1 MKTVLVTGANHGLGH
16 ALAEG
21 FLDAGW
27 RVIAVARQVP
37 ELPESDNL
45 QVELCDLTDEGTV
58 QGLAARLQGA
68 PIDVIINNAARY
80 DAKPNDETIT
90 TDFTQLT
97 QIFQVNTIAPKML
110 ADALVGNLHA
120 GVDKLV
126 VTMSSGMGTYA
137 EFDEYHAKHWAYSAS
152 KAAVNYAMV
161 SFAKLNPSFKSVL
174 VNPGWMQTAIG
185 GDDAPLKP
193 EESAEAIIDL
203 IMGHEHKLPN
213 ARLVDYTGKHM
224 DF

>member
-1 MKTVLVTGANHGLGH
+1 MKTVLVTGANRGLGF
-16 ALAEG
+16 ALSRG
-21 FLDAGW
+21 FVEAGW
-27 RVIAVARQVP
+27 RVIAVAREVP
-37 ELPESDNL
+37 ELPDTEHV
-45 QVELCDLTDEGTV
+45 QIELCDLTDPHAV

-68 PIDVIINNAARY
+68 PIDVIINNAAMY
-80 DAKPNDETIT
+80 DAAPDAAAVT
-90 TDFTQLT
+90 TDFATLT
-97 QIFQVNTIAPKML
+97 RLFQVNTLAPKML

-137 EFDEYHAKHWAYSAS
+137 AFDEFHAQHWAYSAS

-174 VNPGWMQTAIG
+174 INPGWMQTPIG
-185 GDDAPLKP
+185 GEDAPLKP
-193 EESAEAIIDL
+193 VESARAILGL
-203 IMGHEHKLPN
+203 ILEHEDKLPN
-213 ARLVDYTGKHM
+213 ARMVDYTGKHM

>member
-1 MKTVLVTGANHGLGH
+1 MKTVLVTGANRGLGR
-16 ALAEG
+16 ALTTG
-21 FLDAGW
+21 FLEAGW
-27 RVIAVARQVP
+27 RVVAIAREAP
-37 ELPESDNL
+37 ELPRSEHL
-45 QVELCDLTDEGTV
+45 QVELCDLTDGQTIP
-58 QGLAARLQGA
+58 GLAARLQGA
-68 PIDVIINNAARY
+68 PIDVVINNAAIY
-80 DAKPNDETIT
+80 DARPNDETIT
-90 TDFTQLT
+90 TDFTQLS
-97 QIFQVNTIAPKML
+97 QLFQVNTIAPKLL

-137 EFDEYHAKHWAYSAS
+137 EFDEYHATHWAYSAS

-174 VNPGWMQTAIG
+174 INPGWMQTAIG

-193 EESAEAIIDL
+193 EESAAAIIDL
-203 IMGHEHKLPN
+203 IVNHESKLPN
-213 ARLVDYTGKHM
+213 ARMVDYIGKHM

>member
-1 MKTVLVTGANHGLGH
+1 MKTVLITGANHGLGH
-16 ALAEG
+16 ALADG

-27 RVIAVARQVP
+27 RVIAIAREMP
-37 ELPESDNL
+37 ELPQGDNL
-45 QVELCDLTDEGTV
+45 QIELCDLTDERTIS
-58 QGLAARLQGA
+58 GLAARLQGA
-68 PIDVIINNAARY
+68 PIDVVINNAARY
-80 DAKPNDETIT
+80 DAVPDDGVIT
-90 TDFTQLT
+90 TDYTQLT
-97 QIFQVNTIAPKML
+97 KLFQVNTIAPKLL

-137 EFDEYHAKHWAYSAS
+137 EFEEYHAQHWAYSAS

-174 VNPGWMQTAIG
+174 INPGWMQTAIG
-185 GDDAPLKP
+185 GSDAPLKP

-203 IMGHEHKLPN
+203 IVNHHDKLPN

>member
-1 MKTVLVTGANHGLGH
+1 MKTVLITGTNRGLGQ
-16 ALAEG
+16 ALATG
-21 FLDAGW
+21 FLEAGW
-27 RVIAVARQVP
+27 RVIATAREMP
-37 ELPESDNL
+37 DLPQSANL
-45 QVELCDLTDEGTV
+45 QIELCDLTDQHTV

-80 DAKPNDETIT
+80 DAKPDDDTVT
-90 TDFTQLT
+90 TDFNQLT
-97 QIFQVNTIAPKML
+97 RLFQVNTIAPKML

-137 EFDEYHAKHWAYSAS
+137 EFDELHAKHWAYSAS

-174 VNPGWMQTAIG
+174 INPGWMQTAIG

-203 IMGHEHKLPN
+203 ILEHEAKLPN
-213 ARLVDYTGKHM
+213 ARMVDYTGKQM